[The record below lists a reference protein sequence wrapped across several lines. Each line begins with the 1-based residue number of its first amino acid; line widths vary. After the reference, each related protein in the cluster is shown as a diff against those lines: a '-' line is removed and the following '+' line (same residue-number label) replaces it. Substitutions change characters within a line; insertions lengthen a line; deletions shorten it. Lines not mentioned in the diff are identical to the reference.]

1 MITNHCHMWTRVNR
15 DNNFNQGQKEI
26 RLTQQ
31 ILKPFRELN
40 NLNAINFLWNSSFKK
55 FIGKFWSINNNYF
68 SAMKFP
74 YSSREI
80 TSFLILVSLLH
91 TALYKHRRDFSY
103 DKMCSYSTVG
113 KKMVCAFVSLFICK
127 TPVCL

>member
-1 MITNHCHMWTRVNR
+1 MITNYCHMWTRVNR

-91 TALYKHRRDFSY
+91 TALYQHRRDFSY